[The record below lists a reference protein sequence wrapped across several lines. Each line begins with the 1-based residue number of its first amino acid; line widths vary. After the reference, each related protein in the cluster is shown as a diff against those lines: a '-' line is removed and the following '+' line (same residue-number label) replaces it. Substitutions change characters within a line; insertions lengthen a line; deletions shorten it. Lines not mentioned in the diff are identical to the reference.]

1 MEIKTILN
9 FITFSMIIIDVCFY
23 MRFKF
28 INKDILYKQIK
39 GKKSFK
45 FFYMS
50 FNFNK
55 IMCIYIMIIFYIIIK
70 FLIFKN
76 WDKSFFEN
84 MYMINISLF
93 LCVEYYK
100 SFFVKISY
108 EGIYSYRKFTEWKD
122 VKSYTLEEEELR
134 LILNNSKV
142 IVIGVNSNKN
152 SELKRILD
160 EYL

>member
-55 IMCIYIMIIFYIIIK
+55 IIYIYIMIIFYIIIK

-100 SFFVKISY
+100 SFFVKISS